1 MTKDT
6 KHPSAEEL
14 SAHIDS
20 DLDPGRAAE
29 VARHLE
35 SCSTCREVVAELRA
49 NRMTLGQMAATEPR
63 RDLWPAIE
71 RATSRRAGSGVA
83 AYLRRIW
90 KVPVAAVAGAAAA
103 LLLVFYLGG
112 LPQEGAL
119 EEGGLQ
125 GALAAVQKA
134 EGEYRKAI
142 ASLEKAL
149 DDSHPDW
156 DSETREVVARSLA
169 EIDESIAKCKAAL
182 RDNPGSPAAQEAIL
196 LAYQHKVDFL
206 TDVVL
211 EAG

>member
-6 KHPSAEEL
+6 KHPSVEEL
-14 SAHIDS
+14 STYIDS
-20 DLDPGRAAE
+20 DLDAGRSAE

-35 SCSTCREVVAELRA
+35 SCSTCRKVVAELQATREA
-49 NRMTLGQMAATEPR
+49 MGELAETEPR
-63 RDLWPAIE
+63 RDLWPDIE
-71 RATSRRAGSGVA
+71 RATARQEKSGAV

-90 KVPVAAVAGAAAA
+90 MVPVAAVAGAAAA

-112 LPQEGAL
+112 PPQEGASQ
-119 EEGGLQ
+119 EGGLQ

-142 ASLEKAL
+142 AALEKAL
-149 DDSHPDW
+149 GDSHPDW
-156 DSETREVVARSLA
+156 DSETREVIARSLA
-169 EIDESIAKCKAAL
+169 EIDESIARCKAAL
-182 RDNPGSPAAQEAIL
+182 RDNPGSPATQEAIL